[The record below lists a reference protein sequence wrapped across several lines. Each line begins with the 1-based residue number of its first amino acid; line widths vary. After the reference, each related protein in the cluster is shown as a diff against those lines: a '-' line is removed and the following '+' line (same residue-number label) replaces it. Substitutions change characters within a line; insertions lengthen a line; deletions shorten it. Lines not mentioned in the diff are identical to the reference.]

1 MTEHQQSTRV
11 QRMFPDDAE
20 EFLSQQSEGTF
31 TLLDVRQPAEYES
44 GHLPGA
50 TLIPLPELS
59 DSLGALDRGKTVIV
73 YCAIGGR
80 SRMAAQLL
88 ANHDFANVYQLE
100 GGIEAWEGPAVE
112 GPREFHLQ
120 FIRGDETPQEIII
133 QSYNMESGLKSFHN
147 SVRSRSTDPEL
158 VELLGHLVSA
168 EDGHMRR
175 LLEVSSEWGLS
186 PEEVQAFGEEVAR
199 TVMEGGI
206 DVDEFMERNEPFL
219 QTVTS
224 VIDLAMMVEAQAL
237 DLYLRMAAES
247 QNEATREILFQ
258 IAEEEKAHLRALG
271 RALEEHLS
279 KSASPSPHIS

>member
-1 MTEHQQSTRV
+1 M
-11 QRMFPDDAE
+11 
-20 EFLSQQSEGTF
+20 
-31 TLLDVRQPAEYES
+31 
-44 GHLPGA
+44 
-50 TLIPLPELS
+50 
-59 DSLGALDRGKTVIV
+59 
-73 YCAIGGR
+73 
-80 SRMAAQLL
+80 
-88 ANHDFANVYQLE
+88 VYQLE

-120 FIRGDETPQEIII
+120 FVRGDETPQEIII
-133 QSYNMESGLKSFHN
+133 LSYNMESGLKSFHN
-147 SVRSRSTDPEL
+147 RVRSRSTDPEL

-168 EDGHMRR
+168 EEGHMRR
-175 LLEVSSEWGLS
+175 LLEVSSKWGLS
-186 PEEVQAFGEEVAR
+186 PEEVQAFGEEAAR

-258 IAEEEKAHLRALG
+258 IAEEEKEHLRALG

-279 KSASPSPHIS
+279 KSASPK